1 MLLKIVSKV
10 KVRLSHP
17 LQQPGSYWGTGPKH
31 CHLWKLNPHTVDQRP
46 HGYFKGRPQPAVE
59 QDTSYFVLFFG
70 VSGIGKIWMWEKSI
84 VKTYK
89 K

>member
-1 MLLKIVSKV
+1 MIKLLKGIRIHFNVSLGFGV
-10 KVRLSHP
+10 S
-17 LQQPGSYWGTGPKH
+17 GTI
-31 CHLWKLNPHTVDQRP
+31 DQRP